1 MAVGDPASPSACEF
15 VVLGNTGNVY
25 KVKLQEVPE
34 CNCPDFVRGHLC
46 KHYLF
51 VMLRVLKLAD
61 TDPRVWQKAL
71 LPSELSNILRQP
83 EVAGEVLASQSVRQ
97 RFQELSGK
105 KNTGDS
111 IVQDEGS
118 KGIQRPV
125 DGDCPVCYELLST
138 ATKKTAEPVV
148 FCRTCGNNVHSE
160 CFQKWSKTK
169 GQGRVTCIYCRAVWV
184 DDHKK
189 KGSSSKDIGAEGY
202 VNLAAY
208 SDTHRNAVHET
219 LETLYPNSYE
229 WINRRGV

>member
-1 MAVGDPASPSACEF
+1 MREHDSADCGSSWCRWLF
-15 VVLGNTGNVY
+15 AAISDADCCISWLYVVTH
-25 KVKLQEVPE
+25 K
-34 CNCPDFVRGHLC
+34 FFR
-46 KHYLF
+46 F
-51 VMLRVLKLAD
+51 VMAFS
-61 TDPRVWQKAL
+61 A
-71 LPSELSNILRQP
+71 
-83 EVAGEVLASQSVRQ
+83 
-97 RFQELSGK
+97 
-105 KNTGDS
+105 GDS

>member
-105 KNTGDS
+105 KNTGGLTCCFFNLVKFVS
-111 IVQDEGS
+111 LRHVKDEGTR
-118 KGIQRPV
+118 Q
-125 DGDCPVCYELLST
+125 
-138 ATKKTAEPVV
+138 
-148 FCRTCGNNVHSE
+148 CRL
-160 CFQKWSKTK
+160 W
-169 GQGRVTCIYCRAVWV
+169 
-184 DDHKK
+184 
-189 KGSSSKDIGAEGY
+189 
-202 VNLAAY
+202 
-208 SDTHRNAVHET
+208 
-219 LETLYPNSYE
+219 
-229 WINRRGV
+229 